1 VFAEN
6 RAGRI
11 RLAFGPPGSA
21 HTPRISKVVEKN
33 DALPAAGRQVWRS
46 DRDGRVCSVGHHR
59 RDS

>member
-21 HTPRISKVVEKN
+21 HTPRISKVVEKTTLCRPLV
-33 DALPAAGRQVWRS
+33 A
-46 DRDGRVCSVGHHR
+46 
-59 RDS
+59 